1 MNRLRRIVWFAF
13 LLGLLTWP
21 ASTAQ
26 VHSSS
31 STCPEIVQE
40 AWSTTSSVCQLVGR
54 NQACYGHIRLDAQ
67 PQPYV
72 TRFAF
77 DEEGQVVPVADLL
90 SLRVSAMD
98 MSLGTWG
105 VALLK
110 LQSNL
115 PDSQPDKNVSMILFG
130 DVSIENAAT
139 PTVEVPVQPVGSIGA
154 MNVRVFPSTQAAIL
168 GAFSSD
174 EVLQATGRL
183 SDGSWL
189 RIKWPKTGGDGW
201 VYAGLVIST
210 GNLDSLP
217 VIDAGTPYYGPL
229 QAFYFQSAP
238 DDAQC
243 SEAANSGMIIQ
254 TPEGVGKVTFLID
267 EISVQLG
274 STLHFQAQ
282 PGGDMAIS
290 VLEGSATVSAFGT
303 TRMARAG
310 SQIMVPLGQ
319 DGRASGPPDMPQTY
333 DVNEFQGLPL
343 DLLERTI
350 AINPPLTSEEMDILL
365 AEQPNEGLPPG
376 LINNPGLDGAL
387 PPGHGGDTPP
397 GLIDNPGLGD
407 SVPPGQGGSPP
418 GQDKKDK

>member
-1 MNRLRRIVWFAF
+1 MIHFRRIVWFAF
-13 LLGLLTWP
+13 LLGLLMWP
-21 ASTAQ
+21 ASSAP

-40 AWSTTSSVCQLVGR
+40 AWSTTASVCQLIGR
-54 NQACYGHIRLDAQ
+54 NQACYGHIRLDAR

-72 TRFAF
+72 ARFAF
-77 DEEGQVVPVADLL
+77 DEEGQVVSVADLL
-90 SLRVSAMD
+90 SLRMSAMD
-98 MSLGTWG
+98 VSMGTWG

-115 PDSQPDKNVSMILFG
+115 PDAQPDKNVSMILFG
-130 DVSIENAAT
+130 DVAIQNAAT
-139 PTVEVPVQPVGSIGA
+139 PTVEVPVQPVSSIGS

-168 GAFSSD
+168 GAFNSD

-189 RIKWPKTGGDGW
+189 RTKWPQTGGDGW
-201 VYAGLVIST
+201 VYAGLITST
-210 GNLDSLP
+210 GDLDSLP
-217 VIDAGTPYYGPL
+217 AIEAGTPYYGPL
-229 QAFYFQSAP
+229 QAFYFQSAS

-274 STLHFQAQ
+274 STLYFQAQ
-282 PGGDMAIS
+282 PGGNLTIS

-303 TRMARAG
+303 TRTAIAG
-310 SQIMVPLGQ
+310 SQITVPLGE
-319 DGRASGPPDMPQTY
+319 DGRASGVPNVPQTY
-333 DVNEFQGLPL
+333 DLAAFQGLPL
-343 DLLERTI
+343 PLLERDI
-350 AINPPLTSEEMDILL
+350 AINPPLTPDELEALL
-365 AEQPNEGLPPG
+365 AEQPDENLPPG
-376 LINNPGLDGAL
+376 IIDNPGLDGAI
-387 PPGHGGDTPP
+387 PPGLGGDVPP